1 MHQPRDVLISLGM
14 IFRGDIQLEGTEYD
28 KQQDQPCRKR
38 LEVRQPFCELRVGCE
53 AQPVFGRRAAHLEPT
68 LACVAFEMENFLS
81 WSVPAACLSG
91 LGVVNKRC
99 AVGRMACLVLRRLVM
114 ADEPVESDGED
125 GYSCLPE

>member
-91 LGVVNKRC
+91 LGVVNKMRC
-99 AVGRMACLVLRRLVM
+99 RSYGLSG
-114 ADEPVESDGED
+114 PSSTGDG
-125 GYSCLPE
+125 G